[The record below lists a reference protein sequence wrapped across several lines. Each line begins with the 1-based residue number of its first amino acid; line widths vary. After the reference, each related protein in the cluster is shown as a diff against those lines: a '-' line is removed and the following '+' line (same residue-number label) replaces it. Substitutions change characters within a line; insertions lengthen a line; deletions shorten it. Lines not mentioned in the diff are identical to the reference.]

1 MKNCALGAKFR
12 NLGIPSAFILMMTVE
27 EYLLKAENYAFAAR
41 TAPPDQ
47 QKCLIRAAAIC
58 RNRAL
63 RLTLAAR
70 KQVDAPTASPQ
81 AFRRSY

>member
-1 MKNCALGAKFR
+1 
-12 NLGIPSAFILMMTVE
+12 MMTVE
-27 EYLLKAENYAFAAR
+27 DYLLKAENYAFAAR
-41 TAPPDQ
+41 GAPPAQ

-70 KQVDAPTASPQ
+70 KKAAASTASRKTR
-81 AFRRSY
+81 RRSD